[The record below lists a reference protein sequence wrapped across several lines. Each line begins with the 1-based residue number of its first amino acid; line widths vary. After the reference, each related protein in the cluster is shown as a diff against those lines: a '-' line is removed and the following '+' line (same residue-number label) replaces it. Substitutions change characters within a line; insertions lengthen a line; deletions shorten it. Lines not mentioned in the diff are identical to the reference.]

1 MKTAGTIIQ
10 VGIADMSIAR
20 APDTLRT
27 SGLGSCVGVVLYDL
41 SQKQAGMAH
50 IMLPDSSLARQK
62 SLNRAKYADTAIPAL
77 IEMLEK
83 AGSPYWKLKAKL
95 AGGAQ
100 MFKAYGAGQLM
111 RIGPR
116 NVEAV
121 KRHLHALEIPIVA
134 ADVGGNSGRTIQ
146 FNPETGEL
154 VIRTVNKGISVI

>member
-10 VGIADMSIAR
+10 VGIADMNIAR

-50 IMLPDSSLARQK
+50 IMLRDSCLARQQ
-62 SLNRAKYADTAIPAL
+62 SL
-77 IEMLEK
+77 K
-83 AGSPYWKLKAKL
+83 AGSPYWTLKAKL
-95 AGGAQ
+95 AGGGQ